1 LRLHLPFYC
10 AVCGHIV
17 WPWSSYLAIYKP
29 YTELGVKMHS
39 GCYDG
44 IIAVCTNPKEFMKEW
59 DKIMRSVKNEK
70 E

>member
-1 LRLHLPFYC
+1 
-10 AVCGHIV
+10 
-17 WPWSSYLAIYKP
+17 LAIYKP